1 MLRTV
6 IESPLFSSLRTDY
19 LSEGEYHDF
28 VTFLVYEPEAGAL
41 ISGSGGCRKIRWK
54 MQDSGKR
61 SGVRVIYVVKRDFL
75 ILLVIYSKAAN
86 DTIAP
91 GVLRKLRK
99 ELAYVDKG
107 TE

>member
-41 ISGSGGCRKIRWK
+41 IPGSGGCRKIRWK
-54 MQDSGKR
+54 MQEWKTLRCKSYLCSEKR
-61 SGVRVIYVVKRDFL
+61 FSYFTCD
-75 ILLVIYSKAAN
+75 LLESS
-86 DTIAP
+86 
-91 GVLRKLRK
+91 
-99 ELAYVDKG
+99 
-107 TE
+107 